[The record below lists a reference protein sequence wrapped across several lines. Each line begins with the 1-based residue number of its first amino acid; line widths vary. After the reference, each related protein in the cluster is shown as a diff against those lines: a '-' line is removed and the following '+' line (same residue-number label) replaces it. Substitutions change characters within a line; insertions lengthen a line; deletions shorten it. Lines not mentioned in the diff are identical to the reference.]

1 MKFGELPW
9 QLSDPYEHIGAA
21 FESVVRRMCSIKVAH
36 TTEEVQVREVSVKV
50 ADSEEDQAAAD
61 RLIAE
66 RYAWR
71 GYLDQN
77 GTRRLSTSIRQPHC
91 FTLLAFRNAR
101 AVGTLTLGVDASAG
115 LVVDEAN
122 QEIVDG
128 LRRIGRRVVELRRF
142 AVQDDGESKAIF
154 ANLFLSAYRIGRVLH
169 RATDVLIEVNP
180 RHEAYYRRIFGFARV
195 GREWL
200 CPRVNAPA
208 VLMHLDL
215 INLDARLCTSQRC

>member
-1 MKFGELPW
+1 MKLNELPW
-9 QLSDPYEHIGAA
+9 QLSDPYEQVGAA
-21 FESVVRRMCSIKVAH
+21 FESVLRRMRSIPVAPA
-36 TTEEVQVREVSVKV
+36 TEELQVGEVSVKV
-50 ADSEEDQAAAD
+50 AGSAEDQAAAD

-71 GYLDQN
+71 GYLDRSEA
-77 GTRRLSTSIRQPHC
+77 GHLSTSIVPTAC

-101 AVGTLTLGVDASAG
+101 AVGTLTLGVDTASR

-122 QEIVDG
+122 PEIVDG

-154 ANLFLSAYRIGRVLH
+154 ANLFFSAYRIGRVLH

-180 RHEAYYRRIFGFARV
+180 RHEAFYRRIFGFARV
-195 GREWL
+195 GKQWA

-215 INLDARLCTSQRC
+215 INLDVRLGASQGH

>member
-1 MKFGELPW
+1 MKLNELPW
-9 QLSDPYEHIGAA
+9 QLSDPYEQVGAA
-21 FESVVRRMCSIKVAH
+21 FESVLKRMRSTPGAPA
-36 TTEEVQVREVSVKV
+36 TEELQVGEVSVKV
-50 ADSEEDQAAAD
+50 AGCLEDQAAAD

-71 GYLDQN
+71 GYFDRSEP
-77 GTRRLSTSIRQPHC
+77 GHVSTRIPPTSC

-101 AVGTLTLGVDASAG
+101 AVGTLTLGVDTPSG

-154 ANLFLSAYRIGRVLH
+154 ANLFFSAYRIGRVLH

-180 RHEAYYRRIFGFARV
+180 RHEAYYRRIFGFSRV
-195 GREWL
+195 GTQWT

-215 INLDARLCTSQRC
+215 VNLDVRLGASRT

>member
-1 MKFGELPW
+1 MKVSELPW
-9 QLSDPYEHIGAA
+9 QLSDPGAA
-21 FESVVRRMCSIKVAH
+21 FESVVRRMCSTTVDH
-36 TTEEVQVREVSVKV
+36 TIEEVQVREVSVEV
-50 ADSEEDQAAAD
+50 ADSEEDLAAAD

-71 GYLDQN
+71 GYTDQSQAPRPA
-77 GTRRLSTSIRQPHC
+77 TSTRQPHC

-101 AVGTLTLGVDASAG
+101 AVGTLTLGIDSASG

-122 QEIVDG
+122 REIIDG

-142 AVQDDGESKAIF
+142 AVQDDGESKSIF
-154 ANLFLSAYRIGRVLH
+154 ANLFLTAYRIGRVLH

-180 RHEAYYRRIFGFARV
+180 RHEAYYRRIFGFVRV
-195 GREWL
+195 GREWV

-215 INLDARLCTSQRC
+215 INLDARLCTSHRW

>member
-1 MKFGELPW
+1 MKLSELPW
-9 QLSDPYEHIGAA
+9 QLSDPYEQVGAA
-21 FESVVRRMCSIKVAH
+21 FESVVRRMCSIRAAH
-36 TTEEVQVREVSVKV
+36 TTEEERVREVSVKV
-50 ADSEEDQAAAD
+50 VDSEEDQAEAD

-71 GYLDQN
+71 GYLDQSE
-77 GTRRLSTSIRQPHC
+77 TRRLPTRVPPPHC

-101 AVGTLTLGVDASAG
+101 AVGTLTLGVDASSG

-154 ANLFLSAYRIGRVLH
+154 ANLFLTAYRLGRVLH

-180 RHEAYYRRIFGFARV
+180 RHEAYYRRIFGFVRV
-195 GREWL
+195 GTEWV

-215 INLDARLCTSQRC
+215 INLDARLCTSHRC

>member
-1 MKFGELPW
+1 MKLNELPW
-9 QLSDPYEHIGAA
+9 QLSDPYEQVGAA
-21 FESVVRRMCSIKVAH
+21 FESVVRRMRSIPAAH
-36 TTEEVQVREVSVKV
+36 TAEELQVREVSVKV
-50 ADSEEDQAAAD
+50 AGSEEDQAAAD

-71 GYLDQN
+71 GYLD
-77 GTRRLSTSIRQPHC
+77 RSEASPLSTSIPTPPC
-91 FTLLAFRNAR
+91 FTLLAFRNGS
-101 AVGTLTLGVDASAG
+101 AVGTLTLGVDASSG
-115 LVVDEAN
+115 LVVDQEN
-122 QEIVDG
+122 REIVDG

-180 RHEAYYRRIFGFARV
+180 RHEAYYRRIFGFTRV
-195 GREWL
+195 GKQWV

-215 INLDARLCTSQRC
+215 INLDVRLRASHPH